1 MVFFRYSRWD
11 GSQEPFKP
19 GADDLMNALSDD
31 LFEHGDLMRSM
42 KDLFRNGMEGADGE
56 RLQGLRDMVQRLKR
70 QRQERL
76 ESNNLDSVIE
86 DIKDKVREV
95 VDLERGGIE
104 RNLQESRDKL
114 EYAIPQEREQMQ
126 GLMDFVQQRADR
138 ANQTLDELP
147 DSPAGAIR
155 ELSEYDFVDSDARDK
170 FNELLDELRE
180 QMMQNFAQ
188 RQSEAMQDMSLEQ
201 QQAMREMMRALNQ
214 MLREKAEGKESD
226 FDGFMEKFGHFF
238 DPDRPKSL
246 DELLDMMEAQ
256 MRQLQSMLGS
266 MSDEARSELMEAMRQ
281 ALDEETIAEMAELA
295 GMMEELRPGST
306 QGQNYPF
313 SGDDQMSMGEAM
325 EMMEQLQQ
333 LDELESDLQAA
344 GRNGDLDG
352 IDTEELARLLGEDA
366 KDALEEMQDVAMM
379 LEDEGYIK
387 KDGDSW
393 ELTPRAIRK
402 MGERALRE
410 VFGKMQKD
418 GIGGHRVDS
427 SGVGG
432 DVTGASLPYEPGQPF
447 DVNLY
452 KSLANAVK
460 RGGAGVPI
468 RMEVEDFEVDEVE
481 HSTDAATVLMLDQSS
496 SMYHYGRWGAA
507 KRVAMA
513 LQSLIQSKYPRDRL
527 FIVGFSDYAMEL
539 KPGELPTAAPNNWMQ
554 GTNMQHGMMIARKL
568 LARERAAT
576 RQIIM
581 VTDGEPTAHLEG
593 GLSYFDYPPSRRTI
607 SETLKEVRNCTR
619 AGITINT
626 FMLEQSSYL
635 SAFIDYVTKVNK
647 GRAFYT
653 DPDRLG
659 DYLLVDYLSN
669 HRRRVA

>member
-42 KDLFRNGMEGADGE
+42 KDLFRSGMEGADGE

-188 RQSEAMQDMSLEQ
+188 RQSEAMKDMSPEQ

-214 MLREKAEGKESD
+214 MLREKAEGKEPD

-344 GRNGDLDG
+344 GRNGDL
-352 IDTEELARLLGEDA
+352 
-366 KDALEEMQDVAMM
+366 
-379 LEDEGYIK
+379 
-387 KDGDSW
+387 
-393 ELTPRAIRK
+393 
-402 MGERALRE
+402 
-410 VFGKMQKD
+410 
-418 GIGGHRVDS
+418 
-427 SGVGG
+427 
-432 DVTGASLPYEPGQPF
+432 
-447 DVNLY
+447 
-452 KSLANAVK
+452 
-460 RGGAGVPI
+460 
-468 RMEVEDFEVDEVE
+468 
-481 HSTDAATVLMLDQSS
+481 
-496 SMYHYGRWGAA
+496 
-507 KRVAMA
+507 
-513 LQSLIQSKYPRDRL
+513 
-527 FIVGFSDYAMEL
+527 
-539 KPGELPTAAPNNWMQ
+539 
-554 GTNMQHGMMIARKL
+554 
-568 LARERAAT
+568 
-576 RQIIM
+576 
-581 VTDGEPTAHLEG
+581 
-593 GLSYFDYPPSRRTI
+593 
-607 SETLKEVRNCTR
+607 
-619 AGITINT
+619 
-626 FMLEQSSYL
+626 
-635 SAFIDYVTKVNK
+635 
-647 GRAFYT
+647 
-653 DPDRLG
+653 
-659 DYLLVDYLSN
+659 
-669 HRRRVA
+669 